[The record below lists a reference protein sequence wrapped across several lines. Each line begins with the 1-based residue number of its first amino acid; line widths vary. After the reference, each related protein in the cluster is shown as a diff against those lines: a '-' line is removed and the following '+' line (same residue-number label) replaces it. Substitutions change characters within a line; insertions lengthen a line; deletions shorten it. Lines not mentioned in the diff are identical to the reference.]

1 MSLGI
6 GSDFSILKDQDF
18 SLLLLGTNYQNG
30 CTYLHHMEAV
40 WGVPYRTYVNS
51 KKLVI
56 DETTNGQKILNIK
69 YFARNEKKMKS
80 NFAIVETQKELSK
93 VSKKIATKYGSST
106 IVSLKDLDEI
116 IGQKIKYNPYF
127 LVV

>member
-1 MSLGI
+1 
-6 GSDFSILKDQDF
+6 
-18 SLLLLGTNYQNG
+18 
-30 CTYLHHMEAV
+30 LHHMEAV